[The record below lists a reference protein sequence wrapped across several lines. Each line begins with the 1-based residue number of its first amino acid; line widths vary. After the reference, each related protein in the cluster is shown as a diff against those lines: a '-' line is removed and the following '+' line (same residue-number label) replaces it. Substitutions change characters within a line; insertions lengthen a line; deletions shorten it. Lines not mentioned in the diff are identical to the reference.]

1 MYQSLLTRRYLTSKV
16 MPLLAAVA
24 VMLCSAMVL
33 ITWSIMGGFL
43 VKFLDVGRNAD
54 GDVTISWPTAGFS
67 HYEDLIAML
76 EKDPMVL
83 AAAPCI
89 ESWGMLAL
97 PDDRLQV
104 VKIRGI
110 DERYARVAAYRDSL
124 WWRPIDQPLPKDKQR
139 KDPRLG
145 NHRLFEQTLADG
157 LALKKKNT
165 ETGRLEPAVVL
176 GIELAGFSRRTEAGY
191 YEIPP
196 TSILARPTK
205 GEMES
210 GRRLSPFIADHSV
223 VVNVLPL
230 TAGGRDIKV
239 ASRKLPVANEFR
251 TGVFEADQ
259 KSVLMDLGE
268 LQRMLKLDR
277 GDALADKP
285 ANPFEIDSVN
295 GREVSASREVVG
307 PAEARVTNVFVKGRP
322 GTAGEDVNALRDR
335 CEAIYREFA
344 AKHRNLVPSP
354 DAMDRAKGIGTW
366 EQNYAMFIG
375 AVKKEIAMVLGL
387 LMFISFVAVFLVLAI
402 FWAMVSEKTKDVG
415 ILRAIGAGRA
425 GIAWLWLRYGL
436 SLGIVGTVLGLAAS
450 YAIVRNINPIHE
462 WLGRA
467 FGIVVWDPRIYYF
480 SELPNQVETHKAAV
494 VAAGGL
500 IFSILGALIPAIRAA
515 TYDPV
520 KSLRFE

>member
-1 MYQSLLTRRYLTSKV
+1 MYQSLLTRRYLTSKL
-16 MPLLAAVA
+16 MPLLAALA

-43 VKFLDVGRNAD
+43 VKFLDVGRNTD
-54 GDVTISWPTAGFS
+54 GDVIISWPTAGFA
-67 HYEDLIAML
+67 HYEELITML
-76 EKDPMVL
+76 EKDPMVQ

-97 PDDRLQV
+97 PDDRLVV

-110 DERYARVAAYRDSL
+110 DGRYASVSGFRDSL
-124 WWRPIDQPLPKDKQR
+124 WWRPIDEPLPKDAER
-139 KDPRLG
+139 LDPRLT

-157 LALKKKNT
+157 LALKKKDP
-165 ETGRLEPAVVL
+165 ETGRLEPAVIL
-176 GIELAGFSRRTEAGY
+176 GIEAAGFSRRMEAGY

-205 GEMES
+205 GDMKS
-210 GRRLSPFIADHSV
+210 GRRLSPFICDHSV
-223 VVNVLPL
+223 VINVLPL
-230 TAGGRDIKV
+230 TSGGRDIKV

-277 GDALADKP
+277 GEALGDRGS
-285 ANPFEIDSVN
+285 NPYELGETN
-295 GREVSASREVVG
+295 GREQAARREVVG
-307 PAEARVTNVFVKGRP
+307 AAEARVTNIFVKGK
-322 GTAGEDVNALRDR
+322 GGAEGDINALRDR
-335 CEAIYREFA
+335 CESIYRQFEARF
-344 AKHRNLVPSP
+344 KGQVPTP
-354 DAMDRAKGIGTW
+354 DAMERAKGIGTW

-415 ILRAIGAGRA
+415 ILRAIGASRA
-425 GIAWLWLRYGL
+425 GIAWLWLRYGMA
-436 SLGIVGTVLGLAAS
+436 LGVVGTILGLAAS
-450 YAIVRNINPIHE
+450 FLIVRNINPIHE

-467 FGIVVWDPRIYYF
+467 FGVVIWDPRVYYF
-480 SELPNQVETHKAAV
+480 TELPNQVETHKAAI

-500 IFSILGALIPAIRAA
+500 VFSVLGALIPALRAA